1 MLIRVADLQ
10 LHNLEF
16 KRDFEPG
23 AIEFGSDLR
32 QVGPL
37 HADGRA
43 ELIVE
48 HRGHKETIDDI
59 RIVGR
64 LDAAMEVSCARCLD
78 PVQYPVNRGFDLLY
92 RPLGVDRRAEE
103 VSISE
108 ADTEIGYYVGEGL
121 LLEDVLREQVLL
133 ASPVKLVCR
142 EDCKG
147 LCPHCG
153 TNLNLATCNCQQ
165 ESGDPRWAALSELK
179 NKLQNSSFDRV
190 AAATGSDERFF
201 MPNPKRRHSQARTS
215 KRR

>member
-108 ADTEIGYYVGEGL
+108 ADTEIGYYEGEGL

-133 ASPVKLVCR
+133 ASPVKLICR

-147 LCPHCG
+147 LCPQCG
-153 TNLNLATCNCQQ
+153 TNLNVETCNCQQ
-165 ESGDPRWAALSELK
+165 PGDPRWAALSELK
-179 NKLQNSSFDRV
+179 NKLQS
-190 AAATGSDERFF
+190 
-201 MPNPKRRHSQARTS
+201 
-215 KRR
+215 